1 MIHKML
7 KWTKRKGDGE
17 VRMVDIISKK
27 RDGKALSTE
36 EIQFFIDGYT
46 NGEIPDYQASAL
58 AMAIFFQDM
67 NDEERA
73 DLTMAMVGSGDT
85 IDLSAIEGIKVD
97 KHSTGGVGDTTTLV
111 LAPLV
116 AAVGVPVAKM
126 SGRGLGHTGGTID
139 KLESIAGFHIEL
151 DKKDFIN
158 LVNRDKVAVIG
169 QSGNL
174 TPADKKMYALRD
186 VTGTVNSIPLIASS
200 IMSKKIA
207 AGADAIVLDV
217 KTGAGAFMKTD
228 EDAENLAHAMVRIG
242 NNVGR
247 NTMAVI
253 SDMSQPLGE
262 AIGNALEVKEAID
275 TLKGEGP
282 EDLTE
287 LVLVLGS
294 QMVVLAKQAETLE
307 EARAKLIEV
316 IENGAALEK
325 FKTFLANQGGDAS
338 IVDHP
343 EKLPQAKFQVEVPAK
358 TSGFVSKI
366 IADEIGIAAMILGA
380 GRATKEDEINLA
392 VGLMLRKKV
401 GDSVKAG
408 ESLVTIFADQEDVE
422 NVKAKIYENIEI
434 SDQAVAPTLIHKV
447 ITE

>member
-1 MIHKML
+1 ML

-282 EDLTE
+282 KDLTE

-343 EKLPQAKFQVEVPAK
+343 EKLPQAKFQIEVPAK

-401 GDSVKAG
+401 GDPVKAG
-408 ESLVTIFADQEDVE
+408 EPLVTIFADQEDVE

>member
-1 MIHKML
+1 M
-7 KWTKRKGDGE
+7 
-17 VRMVDIISKK
+17 RMVDIISKK

-282 EDLTE
+282 KDLTE

-343 EKLPQAKFQVEVPAK
+343 EKLPQAKFQIEVPAK

-401 GDSVKAG
+401 GDPVKAG
-408 ESLVTIFADQEDVE
+408 EPLVTIFADQEDVE

-434 SDQAVAPTLIHKV
+434 SNQAVAPTLIHKV